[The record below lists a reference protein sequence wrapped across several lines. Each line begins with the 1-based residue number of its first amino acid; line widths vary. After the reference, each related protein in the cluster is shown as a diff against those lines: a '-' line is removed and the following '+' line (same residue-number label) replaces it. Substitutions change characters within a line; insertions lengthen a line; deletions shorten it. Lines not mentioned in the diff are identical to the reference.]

1 MFEERTDILKEHI
14 AYLEGLLADDSDKSE
29 ELDLEELQGFLET
42 CQEDIDAL
50 RLDLPYD
57 EIDEDDIPIE
67 DFSGDNLEEAEIE
80 DEVVEAEKVIE
91 DLQQLME
98 EAREHFLEED
108 IDSESPVD
116 LSSKS
121 NNLSEEEFMKKLE
134 DWLDQAFRDK
144 FKAEG
149 LERSE
154 EEIIALR
161 KRTIQH
167 VIDKESSLFPDYS
180 IGLTHITYQMMN
192 EYDILK
198 RLMNFDNSLRCF
210 VEFWGNVI

>member
-1 MFEERTDILKEHI
+1 MLEERTDILKEHI

-50 RLDLPYD
+50 RSDLPYD

-67 DFSGDNLEEAEIE
+67 DFSGDNLEDAEIE

-98 EAREHFLEED
+98 DARERFLEEEGD
-108 IDSESPVD
+108 AELPID
-116 LSSKS
+116 LSMKS
-121 NNLSEEEFMKKLE
+121 DNLSEEEFMKKLE
-134 DWLDQAFRDK
+134 DWLDQAFK
-144 FKAEG
+144 QKYESEG
-149 LERSE
+149 LVMSD
-154 EEIIALR
+154 EEIVAIR
-161 KRTIQH
+161 NRTIEQAKH
-167 VIDKESSLFPDYS
+167 QNFKLFPGYS
-180 IGLTHITYQMMN
+180 IGLTHIAYKMIDS
-192 EYDILK
+192 YDMQK
-198 RLMNFDNSLRCF
+198 RIMNFDNALRCF